1 MRASMRASLSV
12 SVRAS
17 MRSFRALS
25 GAVMVAGVAA
35 ATPCRADDGAAAPP
49 PLPAVRVV
57 GDESGTAGKVLTII
71 AGTGADGAGGT
82 ENADG
87 APKRIRIRV
96 VGDVATVIDAAEFG
110 AAEAGAAAGGGAEA
124 GGVPARK
131 LVPYIGVATSPLAPA
146 VRAQTGLPEDVG
158 LAVDAVTPDSPAA
171 AAGLVPFDV
180 LAKYD
185 DQILCAAVQL
195 SALVKRTGTGNTAT
209 LTVLRGGKE
218 LTVPVKVGQREAD
231 VTMQIVPGPGMP
243 GFGGGGFGVGAGMA
257 PMGIVPGYG
266 LDQAALQRLQ
276 EAAKNAGGVW
286 QGQVQ
291 GVVPLPGG
299 APWTAPL
306 PGVPMPPP
314 RFFFITPGG
323 QPDGG
328 TAGGVGESGGA
339 GPGAGAATQTQSQS
353 IAMFTDAEGRV
364 EFRDTNGTKRVIV
377 FGADGQEQ
385 YSGAYDTDADRAAV
399 PEALRARVGRAAGSI
414 GQADPRPQPL
424 ELKKMSL

>member
-1 MRASMRASLSV
+1 MRVSTVSL
-12 SVRAS
+12 
-17 MRSFRALS
+17 RALS
-25 GAVMVAGVAA
+25 GAVVVAGLAS
-35 ATPCRADDGAAAPP
+35 ATPCRGDDGAAAPP
-49 PLPAVRVV
+49 ALTAVRVV
-57 GDESGTAGKVLTII
+57 GDESGTAGKELTVI
-71 AGTGADGAGGT
+71 AGEVAGAEGA
-82 ENADG
+82 AG
-87 APKRIRIRV
+87 APTPKRITIRV
-96 VGDVATVIDAAEFG
+96 VGDAATVDVA
-110 AAEAGAAAGGGAEA
+110 GAEA
-124 GGVPARK
+124 AGEAAAKK
-131 LVPYIGVATSPLAPA
+131 LVPYIGVATSPLAAA

-231 VTMQIVPGPGMP
+231 VTMQVESFPGAGPGMTI
-243 GFGGGGFGVGAGMA
+243 MNL
-257 PMGIVPGYG
+257 VPGQP
-266 LDQAALQRLQ
+266 LDPKLLERLAR
-276 EAAKNAGGVW
+276 EAAKNAGGMW
-286 QGQVQ
+286 QGQMQ

-299 APWTAPL
+299 V
-306 PGVPMPPP
+306 PGIVPPAVPPVP
-314 RFFFITPGG
+314 VPGGNQRWLFITPGG
-323 QPDGG
+323 PAGGG
-328 TAGGVGESGGA
+328 TASGAGESGGA

-399 PEALRARVGRAAGSI
+399 PEALRARVGRAAGST

-424 ELKKMSL
+424 KPKKMSL